1 LTFNSS
7 LYAQLDGIDNIDV
20 SDAGLRAKLVLDS
33 SFLQSTD
40 EGEVTVS
47 YGSKGL
53 GGLDTSGIGASH
65 KVYLNGSG
73 VANLSASDDTVYV
86 ADGSQGRVYGLYG
99 EDRLYGNDGADFL
112 YGDTGNDLLVG
123 GRGADTLS
131 GGAGVDI
138 FRYEDILD
146 GGDTI
151 VDFGGGDLLDLT
163 ALLASN
169 GFADV
174 NDAVANGYL
183 EIVQHGEDVQVS
195 AESQLLVTVKNY
207 DADGLLTNALAV

>member
-1 LTFNSS
+1 M
-7 LYAQLDGIDNIDV
+7 
-20 SDAGLRAKLVLDS
+20 
-33 SFLQSTD
+33 
-40 EGEVTVS
+40 
-47 YGSKGL
+47 
-53 GGLDTSGIGASH
+53 
-65 KVYLNGSG
+65 
-73 VANLSASDDTVYV
+73 
-86 ADGSQGRVYGLYG
+86 YG